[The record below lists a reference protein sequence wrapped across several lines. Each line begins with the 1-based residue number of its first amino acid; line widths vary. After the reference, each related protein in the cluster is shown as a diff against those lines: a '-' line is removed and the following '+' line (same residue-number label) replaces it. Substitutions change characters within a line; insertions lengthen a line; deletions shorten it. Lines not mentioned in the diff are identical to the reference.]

1 MPGYWIF
8 VRDKYTLHAHD
19 VLVLKCDYISRLKLQ
34 TRYRYNTA
42 KNYTT
47 WTYLP
52 LNYPNKNKKVQAQF
66 TFLRKTQHNCS
77 GEDREYSQHNGRTH
91 SRVWSVKKMIS
102 SVADSLPTHK
112 VNFSWSIIELELQI
126 QHNSFSRGL

>member
-1 MPGYWIF
+1 MW
-8 VRDKYTLHAHD
+8 LHQQIKIANTVQIQH
-19 VLVLKCDYISRLKLQ
+19 SEKLH
-34 TRYRYNTA
+34 NL
-42 KNYTT
+42 N
-47 WTYLP
+47 LP

-112 VNFSWSIIELELQI
+112 VNFSWSITELELQI